1 MTETTTTTEPT
12 TAKKPT
18 RAVGRRKEAAARV
31 RLLDESKEITINGRA
46 LVKYFPTKIHQEM
59 IMAPLK
65 AVGIDMGVSAK
76 VAGGGTAGQ
85 ASAVRHGISRCLVS
99 INEDFKATLK
109 ALGFLRR
116 DPRMKERK
124 KFGLKRARRAPQWS
138 KR

>member
-1 MTETTTTTEPT
+1 MTEVTTIET

-31 RLLDESKEITINGRA
+31 RLLDESKEITVNGRA
-46 LVKYFPTKIHQEM
+46 LAKYFPTKIHQEM

-76 VAGGGTAGQ
+76 VAGGGVAGQ
-85 ASAVRHGISRCLVS
+85 AEAVRHGISRCLVS
-99 INEDFKATLK
+99 LNEDFKATLK